1 MIELT
6 AQLSP
11 LIEKDPIVSTFDSKA
26 AANQPEEVIAR
37 YRQHAATY
45 IGLDPVRDLDRRF
58 IEKLVDSQTPKAC
71 LVAHYGYG
79 KTTAAI
85 GLWEACC
92 EANILAVPPI
102 GYTSLA
108 EIATTT
114 YSWVRRALDK
124 NDEGCARLDEIYRT
138 YLQASTEELAK
149 IVSQRSGH
157 SFEQVLDVLTD
168 PALGGALRLNP
179 PATNI
184 VLFFEALTQVVCASG
199 YAGAAV
205 FVDEFQ
211 QLLGNAGAEI
221 ITGLRSLIWGL
232 RTRKIRFGLAITM
245 DPNSE
250 RVLSDRAGDIVHRIK
265 DDDLYLDFRQIYGPD
280 FPRLLWERYAEELKL
295 NGLIFRIVDKPT
307 LESLGQIC
315 ERADLSNGPRTVANA
330 FRRIAAYYA
339 STGKTYT
346 CLQLIDDFLSGAIIF
361 DGDAST
367 IASLVT
373 EFSSY
378 AYFKRSESHLAVLKL
393 LAAFPRGCPAEVAD
407 YYGVLKTF
415 NEITAEL
422 RGDIVTL
429 LPTGYALIDLQR
441 VGKPVDKLSLIL
453 KKYWL
458 QITDAEIDPEENT
471 RRFTELVVPLLFPAN
486 PDQSEA
492 WTAESAPYISAQNA
506 YIQVYRGYL
515 HEQHPLRRIQ
525 VMTCHDESGLKLS
538 HANLEFDLNLVFVL
552 HSGAQSNQDSC
563 DRQGNSLIFHLNLG
577 RSPERGLPPELRVVE
592 HNLSPQPGTPAVLLN
607 VLEFV
612 EREVALT
619 TLTSSE
625 RVRVD
630 RVLGQIRLWL
640 LSFLF
645 NEQVL
650 ASVDPEA
657 ATPGYRGVRDLLFR
671 ECQRRFPNYYTLI
684 TSSAWKGN
692 LDLYRKVLSTRT
704 LAERKGIELVEG
716 SKASLAALFGQRN
729 HAGFDSKMRVQYP
742 ALLEVTWAGESGTL
756 RFTSHPMETEI
767 LTFLGDQG
775 HSRLEITTLGRSQGY
790 TDEEV
795 EELLALLMLRGQV
808 KEDQGYILKEDTV
821 TLVEIQRLAEEFKE
835 EFQVFKEVLPLQ
847 EMAKEVQIAESLADL
862 TTNDESTREL
872 AHSQLVFLTSRAGPL
887 RASTRSNF
895 AKLLEQQRQ
904 QVGALLQRFETSV
917 PVFSAPVAFKN
928 HLEGAR
934 KQLEEN
940 LVSTRRTTVR
950 LRDDIQTDRSR
961 LVGVQEAEIASYLN
975 AIMPTI
981 RQREKALQDLQE
993 RAEVLLRRIAL
1004 LKLWAA
1010 WTEQLVRLRSSITN
1024 YSAWVVGE
1032 DTNAAQLLS
1041 MLNEIESHVREHL
1054 AAEGISFLDQIADIQ
1069 SRLDS
1074 VAREYDRSL
1083 AEREEAFER
1092 EKAELEGALST
1103 ITGHQVRLRG
1113 KYQASKHNDSY
1124 TDLYAEASQIAR
1136 NVAGQL
1142 MVQARVLESPL
1153 QTLKKK
1159 EQTDAL
1165 SSELKLLRNILR
1177 NLAQISEDLLAM
1189 QLDSRDSHQALRE
1202 VVLGK
1207 LAALKQELGD
1217 IENRNPT
1224 HPELWLAGRQIV
1236 SRLTTDPQDIK
1247 LLVNVET
1254 TLNSLPAESDLSVLL
1269 RLCLTGE
1276 VDIEISLGTKRRQ
1289 D

>member
-1 MIELT
+1 
-6 AQLSP
+6 
-11 LIEKDPIVSTFDSKA
+11 
-26 AANQPEEVIAR
+26 
-37 YRQHAATY
+37 
-45 IGLDPVRDLDRRF
+45 
-58 IEKLVDSQTPKAC
+58 
-71 LVAHYGYG
+71 VAHYGYG

-250 RVLSDRAGDIVHRIK
+250 RVLSDRAGDILHRIK
-265 DDDLYLDFRQIYGPD
+265 DDDLSLDFRQIYGPD
-280 FPRLLWERYAEELKL
+280 FPRLLWERYAEELNL
-295 NGLIFRIVDKPT
+295 NGLTFRIVDKPT

-346 CLQLIDDFLSGAIIF
+346 CIQLIDDFLSGAIIF

-378 AYFKRSESHLAVLKL
+378 AYFKRSEPHLVVLKL

-407 YYGVLKTF
+407 YYGVLETF

-525 VMTCHDESGLKLS
+525 VMTCRNESGLKLS

-552 HSGAQSNQDSC
+552 HSGAQSNQDNC
-563 DRQGNSLIFHLNLG
+563 DRQGSSLIFHLNLG

-756 RFTSHPMETEI
+756 RFSSHPMETEI

-775 HSRLEITTLGRSQGY
+775 HSRLEVTTLGRSQGY

-808 KEDQGYILKEDTV
+808 KEDQGYILKEDAV

-847 EMAKEVQIAESLADL
+847 EMAKEVQIADSLADL
-862 TTNDESTREL
+862 TTN
-872 AHSQLVFLTSRAGPL
+872 
-887 RASTRSNF
+887 
-895 AKLLEQQRQ
+895 
-904 QVGALLQRFETSV
+904 
-917 PVFSAPVAFKN
+917 
-928 HLEGAR
+928 
-934 KQLEEN
+934 
-940 LVSTRRTTVR
+940 
-950 LRDDIQTDRSR
+950 
-961 LVGVQEAEIASYLN
+961 
-975 AIMPTI
+975 
-981 RQREKALQDLQE
+981 
-993 RAEVLLRRIAL
+993 
-1004 LKLWAA
+1004 
-1010 WTEQLVRLRSSITN
+1010 
-1024 YSAWVVGE
+1024 
-1032 DTNAAQLLS
+1032 
-1041 MLNEIESHVREHL
+1041 
-1054 AAEGISFLDQIADIQ
+1054 
-1069 SRLDS
+1069 
-1074 VAREYDRSL
+1074 
-1083 AEREEAFER
+1083 
-1092 EKAELEGALST
+1092 
-1103 ITGHQVRLRG
+1103 
-1113 KYQASKHNDSY
+1113 
-1124 TDLYAEASQIAR
+1124 
-1136 NVAGQL
+1136 
-1142 MVQARVLESPL
+1142 
-1153 QTLKKK
+1153 
-1159 EQTDAL
+1159 
-1165 SSELKLLRNILR
+1165 
-1177 NLAQISEDLLAM
+1177 
-1189 QLDSRDSHQALRE
+1189 
-1202 VVLGK
+1202 
-1207 LAALKQELGD
+1207 
-1217 IENRNPT
+1217 
-1224 HPELWLAGRQIV
+1224 
-1236 SRLTTDPQDIK
+1236 
-1247 LLVNVET
+1247 
-1254 TLNSLPAESDLSVLL
+1254 
-1269 RLCLTGE
+1269 
-1276 VDIEISLGTKRRQ
+1276 
-1289 D
+1289 